1 MDDTVDDTVENTVEV
16 STLGHSIMMKTVVP
30 SEAQSLLLIPPN
42 QQKNED
48 ASLCP
53 A

>member
-30 SEAQSLLLIPPN
+30 TFPFFNSTQSA
-42 QQKNED
+42 KE
-48 ASLCP
+48 
-53 A
+53 